1 MTKTLTET
9 RAAVAALLED
19 AERAAGTYSDDPQGY
34 HARHRFEM
42 ERIGRQLKAD
52 FGMAIN
58 DRWDGA
64 SVRLAGIRSSSTTGL
79 SGALRNWLR
88 AADQRLAKE
97 G

>member
-1 MTKTLTET
+1 MGKTLTET

-19 AERAAGTYSDDPQGY
+19 AQRAAGTYSDDPQGY
-34 HARHRFEM
+34 HARLRFEM
-42 ERIGRQLKAD
+42 ERIGHHLKSE
-52 FGMAIN
+52 FGASIN

-64 SVRLAGIRSSSTTGL
+64 SVRLAGIRSSSTMGL
-79 SGALRNWLR
+79 SGALHNWLR